1 MAEVVA
7 LVDYGAGN
15 LHSVMNALKAAGAD
29 NVSLTSDPY
38 VVRAADRVVLPGVG
52 SFKACA
58 DGLRVTNPALPPN
71 LAAIPWRP
79 PI

>member
-15 LHSVMNALKAAGAD
+15 LQSVMNALKTAGAER
-29 NVSLTSDPY
+29 VELTSDPY

-52 SFKACA
+52 NFKACA
-58 DGLRVTNPALPPN
+58 EGLRGLSTA
-71 LAAIPWRP
+71 
-79 PI
+79 